1 MNIFKA
7 TVRDVLSEGILSRNP
22 RSSSRWHRIQHRKF
36 QSVIIVKTSKKIVLK
51 TTLCNVL
58 SEGISS
64 RNLRSSSRWHRIQH
78 RKFQSVIIVKTSKK
92 IVLKTTL
99 CNVLSEG
106 ISSRNLR
113 SSSRWRRCLRRV
125 EENGDSASG
134 YAKIHR
140 SKSQNS
146 PIKTIL
152 RARDSSTSSTSSS
165 PSKAFPSLLS
175 CRREG

>member
-7 TVRDVLSEGILSRNP
+7 TVRDVLSEGILSRN
-22 RSSSRWHRIQHRKF
+22 
-36 QSVIIVKTSKKIVLK
+36 
-51 TTLCNVL
+51 
-58 SEGISS
+58 
-64 RNLRSSSRWHRIQH
+64 LRSSSRWHRILHQ
-78 RKFQSVIIVKTSKK
+78 KFQSVIIVKTSKK

-140 SKSQNS
+140 SKNQNS
-146 PIKTIL
+146 PIKQNYSPGASLVNIVNTIFTFEGFPI
-152 RARDSSTSSTSSS
+152 SSFLPPRRIDFS
-165 PSKAFPSLLS
+165 PISQVGRFSPLGSLFFAKLV
-175 CRREG
+175 R